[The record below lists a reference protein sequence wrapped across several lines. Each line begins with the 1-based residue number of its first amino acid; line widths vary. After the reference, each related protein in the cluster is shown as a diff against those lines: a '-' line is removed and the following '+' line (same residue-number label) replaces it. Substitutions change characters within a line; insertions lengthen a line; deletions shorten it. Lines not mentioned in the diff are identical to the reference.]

1 MTDQPSDTRM
11 QQRVLMAMCLSLVLV
26 VSGSSMLN
34 VGLRN
39 IGLDLDATSTQLHWI
54 VDSYAVAFAALL
66 LPFGALGDRY
76 GRRTVMLSGLTIMGL
91 ASVGSSLAFS
101 PDLLIWSRVFAG
113 VGAAM
118 VMPGT
123 LSTITHVFPPDQR
136 GRAVGVW
143 AGFASAGAVIGL
155 LTAGLL
161 LEWFRWPS
169 LFVFT
174 LVLCVAAI
182 VVTIAFAPNS
192 IDPAHAHI
200 DPLGSTLSAAGMASL
215 VFAIIEGPNK
225 GWGSSKV
232 VAALIAAAVTLVA
245 FVLWELHTTK
255 GVLDVRLFMNRPFGA
270 GSVSVLVQFFA
281 AFGFFYVAAFM
292 LQGMLGY
299 SPLKSAAA
307 LLPMSVLIIPLSAL
321 APGLAKRFGLRLVN
335 VAGLLAMG
343 AAFLVMAN
351 LGDDPTYLGFLPGL
365 LLLGTGIALSTAPAS
380 ESIVNALPPS
390 KQGVASAVNDTA
402 RELGG
407 AFGIAIIGSAFSST
421 YATSV
426 TSALVTADPRIS
438 PAIQSSPLAGLDIAT
453 DIAANLEPGG
463 AQLLADVRHSFM
475 VGFSRG
481 SLIAAAAIGLG
492 ALFVMWRSPRD
503 VSHPQDA
510 HEPFPTTHNP
520 IPATR
525 RHLENST

>member
-1 MTDQPSDTRM
+1 MTRQPSQATS
-11 QQRVLMAMCLSLVLV
+11 QQRVLSVMCLSLVLV

-34 VGLRN
+34 VGLRE
-39 IGLDLDATSTQLHWI
+39 IGLSLQATATQLHWI

-76 GRRTVMLSGLTIMGL
+76 GRRTVMLTGLAIMGL
-91 ASVGSSLAFS
+91 ASVSSSLATS
-101 PDLLIWSRVFAG
+101 PDFLILSRVFAG

-123 LSTITHVFPPDQR
+123 LSTITHVFPPHQR

-155 LTAGLL
+155 LAAGLL
-161 LEWFRWPS
+161 LEWFTWPS

-174 LVLCVAAI
+174 AILSVLAI
-182 VVTIAFAPNS
+182 TATIAFVPNS
-192 IDPAHAHI
+192 MDPAHAHV
-200 DPLGSTLSAAGMASL
+200 DPLGSLLSAVGIASL
-215 VFAIIEGPNK
+215 VFGIIEGPAT

-232 VAALIAAAVTLVA
+232 VAAFAAAAITLVG
-245 FVLWELHTTK
+245 FVVWELHTTK
-255 GVLDVRLFMNRPFGA
+255 GVLDVRLFLNRPFGT
-270 GSVSVLVQFFA
+270 GSVSVMVQFFA

-292 LQGMLGY
+292 LQGMMGY

-335 VAGLLAMG
+335 VAGLVSMG
-343 AAFLVMAN
+343 AAFVVMAN
-351 LGDDPTYLGFLPGL
+351 LGDNPTYVGFLPGL

-426 TSALVTADPRIS
+426 AGALVNVAPDTAPVM
-438 PAIQSSPLAGLDIAT
+438 QTSPLAGLDIASKMG
-453 DIAANLEPGG
+453 PQG
-463 AQLLADVRHSFM
+463 AQLLVDVRHSFM
-475 VGFSRG
+475 VGFTRG
-481 SLIAAAAIGLG
+481 SVIAAAAIGLG
-492 ALFVMWRSPRD
+492 ALFVLWRSPRE
-503 VSHPQDA
+503 VSQPQDA
-510 HEPFPTTHNP
+510 TQPLSETQSSTY
-520 IPATR
+520 
-525 RHLENST
+525 LETLT